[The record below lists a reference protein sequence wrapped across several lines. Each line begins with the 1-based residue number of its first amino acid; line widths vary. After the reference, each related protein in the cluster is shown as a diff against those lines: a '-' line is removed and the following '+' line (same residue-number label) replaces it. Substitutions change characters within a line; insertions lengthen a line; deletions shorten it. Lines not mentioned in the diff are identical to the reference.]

1 MENKIKEN
9 YAEFFTENFCGNKL
23 SVKCVLN
30 NTTPTSAMM
39 LQPMSYS
46 MSYYYNNKYT
56 GINVILNYKKVN
68 EVIERNC
75 QSLSEYAL
83 ECAFYKL
90 DKKEDYFGNK
100 KYILNK

>member
-30 NTTPTSAMM
+30 NTTL

-56 GINVILNYKKVN
+56 GINVVLNYKKVN

-83 ECAFYKL
+83 ERAYYKL